1 VRLRPLAGADARAH
15 NQRVGPNPQVLVI
28 DDDDDARELLA
39 ALVARAGYSVATACN
54 GREALAL
61 LRDIRPAVI
70 FLDVVMPDMDGLQ
83 FRQEQRR
90 NKDWIKIPT
99 IVMTG
104 VADEPMLDV
113 AVEETLRKPV
123 RARQLLEIVA
133 RHCTPHAA

>member
-1 VRLRPLAGADARAH
+1 
-15 NQRVGPNPQVLVI
+15 VI

-39 ALVARAGYSVATACN
+39 AMVAKAGYTVATACN

-61 LRDIRPAVI
+61 LRDIRPEVI

-113 AVEETLRKPV
+113 AVEETLRKPL
-123 RARQLLEIVA
+123 RARQLLAIVA